1 MILGEMEYTVYVR
14 EGGAYVSAEYVSDG
28 VDTRSGAEVEAT
40 HVDEDD
46 VVKEGDFF
54 VLQKDTGIRVDAR
67 AHKMSKSRGNVIN
80 QDEVVDQYGADAF
93 RLYEMF
99 MAPLEQDKPWNTRSV
114 EGTYRFL
121 NRVWR
126 LVVETRTDTLNAAV
140 QAVTP
145 SKEQLRVLH
154 QTIQKVTDDIEGMR
168 FNTAIA
174 AMMEFVNAAN
184 KWDVLPSSVIE
195 PFVTLFSPFA
205 PHLAEELWRRLGHDA
220 TLAYE
225 PWPEFVEAHL
235 VEDRIEIAVQVNGK
249 VRGTIEVPAD
259 ADKEAVL
266 GVAKRDDNVAR
277 HLDGKTLRREIYVPG
292 RIVNFVAT

>member
-1 MILGEMEYTVYVR
+1 
-14 EGGAYVSAEYVSDG
+14 
-28 VDTRSGAEVEAT
+28 
-40 HVDEDD
+40 
-46 VVKEGDFF
+46 
-54 VLQKDTGIRVDAR
+54 
-67 AHKMSKSRGNVIN
+67 
-80 QDEVVDQYGADAF
+80 
-93 RLYEMF
+93 MF
-99 MAPLEQDKPWNTRSV
+99 MGPLEQVKPWNTRSV